1 MTVLGSPTVD
11 ANGVKY
17 YSVLSAYLGAQ
28 PTTLRILEPTNPA
41 PGQPHR
47 FLYVLPVEPGVTD
60 LSSQFGDGLE
70 QARLLNLQN
79 LYNLTLVAPSF
90 PIFPWYADNDINPD
104 ARLESFVVKA
114 VVPFVDQLDAAG
126 PDPVRWLVGFSKS
139 GFGALTLILRNPDV
153 FDAAAAWDAPAEL
166 TSLQWDM
173 ADTFGTQAN
182 FVQYEIPGLV
192 ADGLRALHD
201 QQPHL
206 DQWRLRPLH
215 GGHGNA

>member
-17 YSVLSAYLGAQ
+17 YSVVSAYMGAQ

-90 PIFPWYADNDINPD
+90 PIDPWYGDNDINPD
-104 ARLESFVVKA
+104 A
-114 VVPFVDQLDAAG
+114 PAG
-126 PDPVRWLVGFSKS
+126 EFRRQSRRPLRRSVGC
-139 GFGALTLILRNPDV
+139 GGPGPEALAGR
-153 FDAAAAWDAPAEL
+153 
-166 TSLQWDM
+166 
-173 ADTFGTQAN
+173 
-182 FVQYEIPGLV
+182 VQQV
-192 ADGLRALHD
+192 GLRRA
-201 QQPHL
+201 
-206 DQWRLRPLH
+206 
-215 GGHGNA
+215 